1 MMKINEDEFKK
12 LCAEVVSEL
21 AADEDLSKGE
31 SKLIVMIIAAIVS
44 GKIGSRLFSE
54 DEEIEIV
61 KEN

>member
-21 AADEDLSKGE
+21 VADEDLSKGK
-31 SKLIVMIIAAIVS
+31 SKLIVMLIAAIVS
-44 GKIGSRLFSE
+44 GEIGSRLFSE